1 MSMKKVSTRFTVS
14 TFVLVFG
21 LLFAW
26 AVEHRLCASECSRA
40 EWQNDSVNVVAPET
54 QLIAAGDWME
64 KDEGEQESEGYEE
77 SERGV
82 YEDDEELTQEEMEE
96 RDENYGSDEWEQKY
110 DAPEP
115 HESWEES

>member
-1 MSMKKVSTRFTVS
+1 MKNSSKRFTVS
-14 TFVLVFG
+14 TLVLVLG
-21 LLFAW
+21 LLFAF
-26 AVEHRLCASECSRA
+26 AVEHRVSASAFSRA
-40 EWQNDSVNVVAPET
+40 ERENTSVNAVVFDT

-77 SERGV
+77 NEGDV
-82 YEDDEELTQEEMEE
+82 YEGDEEPTQEEMEE